1 MTTERKPHTPFFSH
15 AEEKGVTPVEQLDSH
30 LLAYE
35 DVDFL
40 LRDELRPLRLQLEF
54 LKPELIQQQLEID
67 ATVVIFGSA
76 RAQTDGENYANA
88 RELAR
93 LITAHRNA
101 RPDVGM
107 MVLTG
112 GGPGVMEAANR
123 GASDAGGESMGLNIS
138 LPREQKVNPYVTP
151 ELAFQFHYFAMRKMH
166 FIARARALVVFP
178 GGYGTL
184 DELFEM
190 LTLIQTGKS
199 KRLPVVLF
207 NRSFWEQA
215 VNFDFLIDQ
224 GMITA
229 EERDLFSFVDTPAH
243 AWQVIRDFHGVES

>member
-1 MTTERKPHTPFFSH
+1 MTTERKPHSPFFSH
-15 AEEKGVTPVEQLDSH
+15 AEEKGVSPVEQLDSY

-40 LRDELRPLRLQLEF
+40 LRDELRPVRLQLEF
-54 LKPELIQQQLEID
+54 LKPELIQQQLQIHS
-67 ATVVIFGSA
+67 TVVIFGSA
-76 RAQTDGENYANA
+76 RAQADGENYANA

-93 LITAHRNA
+93 LITAHRVA
-101 RPDVGM
+101 QPDLGM

-138 LPREQKVNPYVTP
+138 LPREQSVNPYVTP
-151 ELAFQFHYFAMRKMH
+151 ELSFQFHYFAMRKMH
-166 FIARARALVVFP
+166 FIARAKALVVFP

-207 NRSFWEQA
+207 NRTFWDRA
-215 VNFDFLIDQ
+215 VNFDFLMEQ
-224 GMITA
+224 GMITPD
-229 EERDLFSFVDTPAH
+229 ERELFSYVDTPLQ
-243 AWQVIRDFHGVES
+243 AWQVIQDFHSIRS